1 LNVFLQS
8 VSWYWI
14 AAPVAVTVIGVLI
27 LLRGLGHVFGGRGG
41 KGTAHLAVG
50 APLSALGLVIAVL
63 ALNTQTFARLSHEND
78 VANVAVK
85 SLNPAQNTWRITI
98 QRLDVPNTVQVCD
111 IQGDEWDI
119 SARVQKWKPWA
130 NVLGLDTTYALDQ
143 ITNRYFNAG
152 RGNGKPIT
160 ACDLKGP
167 QPAVD
172 QYVPNAWLNWLVGES
187 YTEQRHFGS
196 AAYMPNADGAVYKV
210 TMTQSGL
217 NAEPINPAANQANAA
232 RP

>member
-1 LNVFLQS
+1 MFLQS

-14 AAPVAVTVIGVLI
+14 AAPIMVMVIGVLI
-27 LLRGLGHVFGGRGG
+27 LLRGFGHVFGGNRG
-41 KGTAHLAVG
+41 KGMAHVAVG
-50 APLSALGLVIAVL
+50 APLSAIGFAIAVL
-63 ALNTQTFARLSHEND
+63 ALNTQTFARLSHENA

-85 SLNPAQNTWRITI
+85 TLDKAQNTWRITV
-98 QRLDVPNTVQVCD
+98 QRLDVPDTIQTCD
-111 IQGDEWDI
+111 IQGDSWEM

-130 NVLGLDTTYALDQ
+130 NTLGLDTTYALDQ
-143 ITNRYFNAG
+143 ITNRYFSAA

-167 QPAVD
+167 APAVD
-172 QYVPNAWLNWLVGES
+172 NYVPNSWLNWLVGES

-196 AAYMPNADGAVYKV
+196 AAYMPSADGAVYKV
-210 TMTQSGL
+210 VMTQSGL
-217 NAEPINPAANQANAA
+217 NAEPVNGIATGANTS

>member
-1 LNVFLQS
+1 MFLQS

-14 AAPVAVTVIGVLI
+14 AAPLTAVVIGVLL
-27 LLRGLGHVFGGRGG
+27 LLRGLGHLMGGNGR
-41 KGTAHLAVG
+41 KGTAHLAFG
-50 APLSALGLVIAVL
+50 ASVSAIGFAIAVL

-78 VANVAVK
+78 VANVVVK
-85 SLNPAQNTWRITI
+85 SLDPARNTWHITI
-98 QRLDVPNTVQVCD
+98 QRLDVPNTIQTCD
-111 IQGDEWDI
+111 IQGDSWEM

-143 ITNRYFNAG
+143 MTNRYFSAG
-152 RGNGKPIT
+152 RANGKPIT

-167 QPAVD
+167 PPAVD
-172 QYVPNAWLNWLVGES
+172 QYVPQSWLMWLVGQS

-210 TMTQSGL
+210 VMTQSGL
-217 NAEPINPAANQANAA
+217 NAEPVNAAATTANAA
-232 RP
+232 QP

>member
-1 LNVFLQS
+1 MFLQS

-14 AAPVAVTVIGVLI
+14 AAPIAVMVIGVLI
-27 LLRGLGHVFGGRGG
+27 LLRGLGHVARGSGG
-41 KGTAHLAVG
+41 KGTAHVAVG
-50 APLSALGLVIAVL
+50 APLSVLGFAVALL

-85 SLNPAQNTWRITI
+85 SLNQGDNTWRVTI
-98 QRLDVPNTVQVCD
+98 QRLDVPNTIQVCD
-111 IQGDEWDI
+111 VQGDSWEL

-143 ITNRYFNAG
+143 MTNRYFNAG
-152 RGNGKPIT
+152 RANGKPIT

-167 QPAVD
+167 APAVD
-172 QYVPNAWLNWLVGES
+172 NYVPNSWLNWLVGES

-210 TMTQSGL
+210 VMTQSGL